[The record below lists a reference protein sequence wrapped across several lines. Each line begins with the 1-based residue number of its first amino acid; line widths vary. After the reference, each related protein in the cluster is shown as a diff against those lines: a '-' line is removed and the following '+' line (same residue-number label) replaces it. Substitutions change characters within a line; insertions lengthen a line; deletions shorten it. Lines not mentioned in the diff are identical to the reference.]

1 MGLLALLQCRDHT
14 GLQTPFGDLQVT
26 VKAIHQVDQ
35 QALFLQLAFAHRAS
49 QGNAG
54 EAVMNGQLAITLG
67 IGYAEVGLI
76 RGQGFVEQSA
86 DSFHPDHSLR
96 GGI

>member
-14 GLQTPFGDLQVT
+14 GLQTPFGDLQVA
-26 VKAIHQVDQ
+26 VQAIHQVDQ
-35 QALFLQLAFAHRAS
+35 QALFLQLALADRAP
-49 QGNAG
+49 QGDAG
-54 EAVMNGQLAITLG
+54 EAVVNGQLAITLG
-67 IGYAEVGLI
+67 IGDAKVGLI
-76 RGQGFVEQSA
+76 GGQGFIEQSA